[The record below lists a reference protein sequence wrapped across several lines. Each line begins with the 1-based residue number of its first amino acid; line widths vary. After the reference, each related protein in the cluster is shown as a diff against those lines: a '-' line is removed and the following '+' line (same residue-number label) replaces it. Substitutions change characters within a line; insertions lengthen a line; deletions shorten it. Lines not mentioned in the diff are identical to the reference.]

1 MDRASRDHRQLRAR
15 ILVLEEPVAHVDCQ
29 VYLLALYDL
38 KLAFVLLHV
47 DCDEFVAD
55 FRGVL
60 RCVYYA
66 EWALFEC
73 VKVLGLCLCVA
84 LPSLLPSDLIEALPE
99 KDDEGENGPIE

>member
-1 MDRASRDHRQLRAR
+1 MDRASRNHRQFRAR

-29 VYLLALYDL
+29 VYLLALDDL

-60 RCVYYA
+60 CCVHYA
-66 EWALFEC
+66 EWVLFEC
-73 VKVLGLCLCVA
+73 VKVLWLCLSVA
-84 LPSLLPSDLIEALPE
+84 FPTFLPSDLIKALPE